1 MLRYKYIIWDWN
13 GTLLD
18 DVDINI
24 EIINILLSERGLPL
38 IDSTD
43 KYRNLFSFPIQS
55 FYKELGFTFKDEPFE
70 TVARQYAFMYD
81 ERYPFAEVSA
91 EAESLLRT
99 FRQEGAEQLIISA
112 TEQGFLTRQ
121 VTYFEIEQY
130 FTDILGTSDIYV
142 KSKVSVAQR
151 WMQENGV
158 SPDEILF
165 VGDTVHDKEVA
176 DSIGCECILVA
187 KGHQPK
193 ELLTFSGEK
202 LFWLMSFSPSRVLL

>member
-38 IDSTD
+38 IDSPD
-43 KYRNLFSFPIQS
+43 KYRNLFSFPIQN
-55 FYKELGFTFKDEPFE
+55 FYNALGFTFENEPFE
-70 TVARQYAFMYD
+70 AVARQYAFMYD
-81 ERYPFAEVSA
+81 ERYPFAEVSC
-91 EAESLLRT
+91 EAENLLR
-99 FRQEGAEQLIISA
+99 FLRQEGAQQLIVSA
-112 TEQGFLTRQ
+112 TEQSFLTRQ

-142 KSKVSVAQR
+142 KSKVSVAQK

-158 SPDEILF
+158 SPDEVLF

-176 DSIGCECILVA
+176 DSIGCECILIA
-187 KGHQPK
+187 KGHQSR
-193 ELLTFSGEK
+193 EILTFSGALVTDNLSDIK
-202 LFWLMSFSPSRVLL
+202 KAVII

>member
-18 DVDINI
+18 DVKINI

-43 KYRNLFSFPIQS
+43 KYRNLFTFPIQS

-187 KGHQPK
+187 KGHQSK
-193 ELLTFSGEK
+193 ELLTFSGALVADSLSDVAK
-202 LFWLMSFSPSRVLL
+202 AVII

>member
-24 EIINILLSERGLPL
+24 EIINALLTERGLPV
-38 IDSTD
+38 IENGD
-43 KYRNLFSFPIQS
+43 KYRKLFCFPIQN
-55 FYKELGFTFKDEPFE
+55 FYKDLGFTFKDEPFE

-81 ERYPFAEVSA
+81 EKYPFAEVSY
-91 EAESLLRT
+91 EAEGLLRL
-99 FRQEGAEQLIISA
+99 FRDAGAEQIIVSA

-121 VTYFEIEQY
+121 VTYFEVEQY

-142 KSKVSVAQR
+142 KSKVSVAEK

-158 SPDEILF
+158 SPDDVLF
-165 VGDTVHDKEVA
+165 IGDTVHDKEVA
-176 DSIGCECILVA
+176 DSIGCECVLVA
-187 KGHQPK
+187 KGHQSK
-193 ELLTFSGEK
+193 EILTRSGAIVADTLSDIK
-202 LFWLMSFSPSRVLL
+202 KVVIL

>member
-1 MLRYKYIIWDWN
+1 MLKYKYIIWDWN

-18 DVDINI
+18 DVKINI

-187 KGHQPK
+187 KGHQSK
-193 ELLTFSGEK
+193 ELLTFSGALVADSLSDVAK
-202 LFWLMSFSPSRVLL
+202 AVII

>member
-1 MLRYKYIIWDWN
+1 MLGYKYVIWDWN

-18 DVDINI
+18 DVNINL
-24 EIINILLSERGLPL
+24 EIINILLKERNLPL
-38 IDSTD
+38 LDGVD
-43 KYRNLFSFPIQS
+43 KYKNLFSFPIID
-55 FYKELGFTFKDEPFE
+55 FYKELGFTFQSEPFE
-70 TVARQYAFMYD
+70 AVAREYAFLYD
-81 ERYPFAEVSA
+81 EKYPVAEVA
-91 EAESLLRT
+91 YETEELLRK
-99 FRQEGAEQLIISA
+99 FKQAGVRQLIVSA
-112 TEQGFLTRQ
+112 TEQSFLLKQ
-121 VTYFEIEQY
+121 VTYFEIEHL

-187 KGHQPK
+187 KGHQSK
-193 ELLTFSGEK
+193 ELLTFSGALVVDSVEDIEK
-202 LFWLMSFSPSRVLL
+202 AVII

>member
-18 DVDINI
+18 DVKINI

-43 KYRNLFSFPIQS
+43 KYRNLFSFPIQD

-187 KGHQPK
+187 KGHQSK
-193 ELLTFSGEK
+193 ELLTFSGALVADSLSDVAK
-202 LFWLMSFSPSRVLL
+202 AVII

>member
-18 DVDINI
+18 DVKINI

-187 KGHQPK
+187 KGHQSK
-193 ELLTFSGEK
+193 ELLTFSGALVADSLSDVAK
-202 LFWLMSFSPSRVLL
+202 AVII

>member
-1 MLRYKYIIWDWN
+1 
-13 GTLLD
+13 
-18 DVDINI
+18 
-24 EIINILLSERGLPL
+24 
-38 IDSTD
+38 
-43 KYRNLFSFPIQS
+43 
-55 FYKELGFTFKDEPFE
+55 
-70 TVARQYAFMYD
+70 MYD

-187 KGHQPK
+187 KGHQSK
-193 ELLTFSGEK
+193 ELLTFSGALVADSLSDVAK
-202 LFWLMSFSPSRVLL
+202 AVII

>member
-24 EIINILLSERGLPL
+24 EIINTLLSERGLPL
-38 IDSTD
+38 IESAD
-43 KYRNLFSFPIQS
+43 KYRNLFTFPIQN

-81 ERYPFAEVSA
+81 EKYPFASVSY
-91 EAESLLRT
+91 EAEGLLRR
-99 FRQEGAEQLIISA
+99 FRDTGAEQIIVSA

-121 VTYFEIEQY
+121 VTYFEVEQY

-142 KSKVSVAQR
+142 KSKVSVAEK

-158 SPDEILF
+158 SPDEVLF
-165 VGDTVHDKEVA
+165 IGDTVHDKEVA

-187 KGHQPK
+187 KGHQSK
-193 ELLTFSGEK
+193 EVLSLSGAVIADTLSDIQK
-202 LFWLMSFSPSRVLL
+202 AVII

>member
-13 GTLLD
+13 GTILD

-24 EIINILLSERGLPL
+24 EIINTLLSERGLPL
-38 IDSTD
+38 IESAD
-43 KYRNLFSFPIQS
+43 KYRNLFTFPIQN

-81 ERYPFAEVSA
+81 EKYPFAEVSY
-91 EAESLLRT
+91 EAESLLRC
-99 FRQEGAEQLIISA
+99 FRDAGAEQIIVSA

-121 VTYFEIEQY
+121 VTYFEVDQY

-142 KSKVSVAQR
+142 KSKVSVAEK

-158 SPDEILF
+158 SPHEVLF
-165 VGDTVHDKEVA
+165 IGDTVHDKEVA

-187 KGHQPK
+187 KGHQSK
-193 ELLTFSGEK
+193 KILTFSGAVIADTLSDIQK
-202 LFWLMSFSPSRVLL
+202 AVII

>member
-24 EIINILLSERGLPL
+24 EIINLLLSERGLPL
-38 IDSTD
+38 IDSPD
-43 KYRNLFSFPIQS
+43 KYRNLFSFPIQN

-70 TVARQYAFMYD
+70 IVARQYAFMYD
-81 ERYPFAEVSA
+81 ERYPFAEVSY
-91 EAESLLRT
+91 EAENLLRT
-99 FRQEGAEQLIISA
+99 FRQAGAEQIIISA
-112 TEQGFLTRQ
+112 TEQSFLSRQ

-142 KSKVSVAQR
+142 KSKVSVAQK

-158 SPDEILF
+158 FPDEVLF

-187 KGHQPK
+187 KGHQSK
-193 ELLTFSGEK
+193 EILTFSGALVADSLSDVAK
-202 LFWLMSFSPSRVLL
+202 AVII